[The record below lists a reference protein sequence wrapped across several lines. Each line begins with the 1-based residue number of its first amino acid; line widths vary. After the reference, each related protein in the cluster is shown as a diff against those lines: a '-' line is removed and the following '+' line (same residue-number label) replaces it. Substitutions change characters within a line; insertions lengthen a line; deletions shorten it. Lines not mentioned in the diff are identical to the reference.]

1 MSNDKQKQVNL
12 WQSLALRTQKVNHH
26 KPHGAMRSA
35 IACFLLLV
43 VVGACQSKKIET
55 LQIMDEVVGT
65 GAVAEPGKKLTVHYT
80 GMLTNGKVFDSSRLP
95 GRTPFEF
102 VLGAGTVIAGW
113 EEGLKGMRVGGKRR
127 LEIPP
132 HLGYGS
138 MQAGDIPPNS
148 ALIFEIELLSV
159 E

>member
-1 MSNDKQKQVNL
+1 MLKSLMLKPLTYLAPFFANL
-12 WQSLALRTQKVNHH
+12 KSLH
-26 KPHGAMRSA
+26 AMRYYLTISL
-35 IACFLLLV
+35 FLLFAFSQLNC
-43 VVGACQSKKIET
+43 GGKKIET
-55 LQIMDEVVGT
+55 LNIIDEVVGT

-95 GRTPFEF
+95 GRVAFEF
-102 VLGAGTVIAGW
+102 VLGTGMVIPGW
-113 EEGLKGMRVGGKRR
+113 DEGLKGMRVGGKRR

-138 MQAGDIPPNS
+138 EPAGEIPPNS
-148 ALIFEIELLSV
+148 ALIFDIELLSV